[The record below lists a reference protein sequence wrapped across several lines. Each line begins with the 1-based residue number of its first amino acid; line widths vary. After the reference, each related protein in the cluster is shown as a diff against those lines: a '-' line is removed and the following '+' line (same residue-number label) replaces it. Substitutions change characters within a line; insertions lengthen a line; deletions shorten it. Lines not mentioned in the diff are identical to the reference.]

1 MKQLI
6 MGMSYVLIVTG
17 LLFIGYGFVTDAG
30 AGHYISGSIN
40 TDRLQWVVIGL
51 VAALMFFKSNK

>member
-1 MKQLI
+1 MKIINITSYMLI
-6 MGMSYVLIVTG
+6 ALGLI
-17 LLFIGYGFVTDAG
+17 LIGYGFVTDAG
-30 AGHYISGSIN
+30 AGHYVPGPID